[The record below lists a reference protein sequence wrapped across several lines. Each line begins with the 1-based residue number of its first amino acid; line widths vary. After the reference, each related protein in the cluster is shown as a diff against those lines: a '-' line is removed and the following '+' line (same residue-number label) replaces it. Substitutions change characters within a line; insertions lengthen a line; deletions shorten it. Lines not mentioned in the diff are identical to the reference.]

1 MIEALENLFWILI
14 FPGFVF
20 TLAVG
25 LIASWLVRKVSA
37 LVQYRVGPPVYQPL
51 ADVMK
56 LMGKEILIPA
66 PLIGLAAVLLL
77 ATMLWLAVA
86 GTDFVGDIL
95 VALYLMV
102 LPSLALIL
110 GSSASGSP
118 HAALTDFVGDILVAL
133 YLMVLPSL
141 ALILGSSASGSP
153 HAALPR
159 GSLPDGAA
167 LAGPDFGQQRQR
179 QSARGP
185 GREPGDEA
193 CPRLRVAAGSGVRCG
208 ADQDGGP
215 GRTRRATEPGG
226 HLAACLGPEHMAISQ
241 HASVLSISGALAFL
255 VALLCVQAK
264 LGFVPFDIAESETEV
279 AGGVIIEYS
288 GALLAVW
295 KLMQAMMLVLAVWK
309 LMQAM
314 MLVAL
319 PLFLVVVFL
328 GGIGTSGW
336 SLPAGIGKYVLVLV
350 LVILIKNTNPRV
362 RIDQAM
368 RFFWFYAGITLGNYY
383 GIPWL

>member
-1 MIEALENLFWILI
+1 MIEALQNVFWILI

-25 LIASWLVRKVSA
+25 LFASWLVRKVSA
-37 LVQYRVGPPVYQPL
+37 LVQYRVGPPVYQPW

-56 LMGKEILIPA
+56 LMGKEVLIPQEAQQTVFVMA
-66 PLIGLAAVLLL
+66 PLIGLSGVLLL

-86 GTDFVGDIL
+86 EVSFVGDIL
-95 VALYLMV
+95 VAIYLMV

-118 HAALTDFVGDILVAL
+118 HAALGAGREMKLVLGYELPLVLAFLVVLIKTAGFVGAGEQLSLVAL
-133 YLMVLPSL
+133 
-141 ALILGSSASGSP
+141 
-153 HAALPR
+153 
-159 GSLPDGAA
+159 
-167 LAGPDFGQQRQR
+167 
-179 QSARGP
+179 
-185 GREPGDEA
+185 
-193 CPRLRVAAGSGVRCG
+193 
-208 ADQDGGP
+208 
-215 GRTRRATEPGG
+215 
-226 HLAACLGPEHMAISQ
+226 SQ
-241 HASVLSISGALAFL
+241 HAPVLSISGFLAFA

-279 AGGVIIEYS
+279 ASGVIIEYS

-295 KLMQAMMLVLAVWK
+295 KLMQAMMLV
-309 LMQAM
+309 
-314 MLVAL
+314 AL
-319 PLFLVVVFL
+319 PLFLVVLFL

-336 SLPAGIGKYVLVLV
+336 SLVGGIGKYVLVLV

-368 RFFWFYAGITLGNYY
+368 RFFWFTCGTVLVAAVILAILGNYY
-383 GIPWL
+383 GILWL